1 MLVGR
6 ANMIGMGKKV
16 GDAKD
21 VVADV
26 ERGFVDR
33 GRYELCPHRV
43 PERAPVT

>member
-1 MLVGR
+1 
-6 ANMIGMGKKV
+6 MIGMGKKA

-21 VVADV
+21 VVANV

-33 GRYELCPHRV
+33 GRYERFPHRV